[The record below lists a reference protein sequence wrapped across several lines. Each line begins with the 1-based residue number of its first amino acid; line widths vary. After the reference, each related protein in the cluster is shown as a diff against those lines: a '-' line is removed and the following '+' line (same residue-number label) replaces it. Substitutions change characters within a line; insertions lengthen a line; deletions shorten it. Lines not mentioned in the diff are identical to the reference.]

1 MPGGEF
7 KTLVKT
13 SLKHR
18 KSLFWD
24 TDTNTF
30 KNKHVNIK
38 NYNEKT
44 KRWMGI
50 AHKPKRERITKKSK
64 EKKRFW
70 IWKIKAFMQQK
81 SYYFNINI
89 LPEFKYD
96 ILYGIYM
103 TLYTPHSFPC
113 Q

>member
-24 TDTNTF
+24 TDTNTY
-30 KNKHVNIK
+30 KHKHVNIK

-44 KRWMGI
+44 KRWVGI
-50 AHKPKRERITKKSK
+50 AH
-64 EKKRFW
+64 
-70 IWKIKAFMQQK
+70 
-81 SYYFNINI
+81 
-89 LPEFKYD
+89 
-96 ILYGIYM
+96 
-103 TLYTPHSFPC
+103 
-113 Q
+113 